1 MEQQSNQNSP
11 SHYLLTA
18 LGIHPRSTIYTLEDK
33 TAKAYYSPVALLQ
46 LLQPETRPGTVLCLL
61 ADKAR
66 AKFWDGFAEAVRPL
80 TAPELLGGTEA
91 GSSTITTEGDG
102 AS

>member
-1 MEQQSNQNSP
+1 MEQQNNQNSP
-11 SHYLLTA
+11 LHYLLTA
-18 LGIHPRSTIYTLEDK
+18 LGVHPHLTQYALNQKQEP
-33 TAKAYYSPVALLQ
+33 AEYSPLALLQ
-46 LLQPETRPGTVLCLL
+46 LLDADDRPDTVLCLL

-66 AKFWDGFAEAVRPL
+66 AKLWDGFAKAVRPL

-91 GSSTITTEGDG
+91 GLSTITTEGDG

>member
-1 MEQQSNQNSP
+1 MQRQGKQTVRP
-11 SHYLLTA
+11 HYLLTA
-18 LGIHPRSTIYTLEDK
+18 LGVHPHLTQYALNQKQESAE
-33 TAKAYYSPVALLQ
+33 YSLLALLK
-46 LLQPETRPGTVLCLL
+46 LLNKEDRPDTVRCLL

-66 AKFWDGFAEAVRPL
+66 AKLWDGFAKAIRPL
-80 TAPELLGGTEA
+80 TAVELAGETEA